1 MLQGSYVALIT
12 PFKNGSIDWNAL
24 ENLINFHVE
33 NGTNGILLLGTTA
46 ETAALASDEKDA
58 LLRFA
63 MQRINGR
70 VPVMIGT
77 GTNNY
82 MQSLGNTKKAEELGA
97 DSALVITPYYIKP
110 TQNGMYEYFKN
121 IASKVKIPIVIYNV
135 PGRTGVNIAAETT
148 IRLAQ
153 ECPNIIGIKE
163 ASGNLVQAT
172 NILKETPET
181 FSLMSGEDALNMPL
195 MAIGAKGCIS
205 VTANVVPRLM
215 SEHIA
220 SCLNMDFATARE
232 QHKHLARLND
242 LMFIET
248 NPIPAKEALH
258 MMGMI
263 APEFRLP
270 MCRLQDKNLQTLKE
284 GLKAYKLI

>member
-12 PFKNGSIDWNAL
+12 PFKNSSIDWNAL
-24 ENLINFHVE
+24 EKLIAFHLE

-46 ETAALASDEKDA
+46 ETAALAGDEKDA

-63 MQRINGR
+63 LQRIGGK

-82 MQSLGNTKKAEELGA
+82 MQSLANTKKAEELGA

-110 TQNGMYEYFKN
+110 TQNGMYEYFKS

-135 PGRTGVNIAAETT
+135 PGRTGVNMAAETT
-148 IRLAQ
+148 LRLSR

-172 NILKETPET
+172 NILKGASDD
-181 FSLMSGEDALNMPL
+181 FSLMSGEDALNLPL

-205 VTANVVPRLM
+205 VTANVAPRLM
-215 SEHIA
+215 SDHIA
-220 SCLNMDFATARE
+220 SCLKLDFAKAKM
-232 QHKHLARLND
+232 QHQNLALLND

-258 MMGMI
+258 MMGLI
-263 APEFRLP
+263 ELEFRLP
-270 MCRLQDKNLQTLKE
+270 ICPLQEKNREILRE